1 MSTHRKM
8 RDIQADNYQ
17 KRVAMFIRE
26 MVDSPVAF
34 NDDYTMRMTLN
45 TSKAS
50 EGAATHFTSIANE
63 GRSVAGTSDANNL
76 SKMIHNNRYG
86 HKTSKST
93 NNNTMNEIPIK
104 DFRFASYRTEKERIQ
119 ATIKSNQEF
128 WDSVPS
134 PQKQRY
140 ERSLRPRDE
149 KLEIGPQFHFTA
161 KTGVERVYD
170 QLCSRITSA
179 FQEKDIAS
187 RDLKSTIRNSRRLN
201 QTTSPKELLPSI
213 HNKTHFKAATSI
225 FLKSQL
231 ERSLKDNS
239 NFLSRALRDVS
250 PNFASFSVDTA
261 TNTVKES
268 MTQETGIR
276 QSAPIIKH
284 NIKQDRK
291 IQNVSFA
298 KNEAVKSE
306 NEDFKRSSKVVDSSV
321 TNQGNSLVLII

>member
-1 MSTHRKM
+1 M
-8 RDIQADNYQ
+8 
-17 KRVAMFIRE
+17 
-26 MVDSPVAF
+26 
-34 NDDYTMRMTLN
+34 
-45 TSKAS
+45 
-50 EGAATHFTSIANE
+50 
-63 GRSVAGTSDANNL
+63 
-76 SKMIHNNRYG
+76 
-86 HKTSKST
+86 
-93 NNNTMNEIPIK
+93 
-104 DFRFASYRTEKERIQ
+104 
-119 ATIKSNQEF
+119 
-128 WDSVPS
+128 PS

-149 KLEIGPQFHFTA
+149 KLEIGPQFRYTA

-179 FQEKDIAS
+179 FQEKDLVG

-201 QTTSPKELLPSI
+201 QTTSPKQLLPSI
-213 HNKTHFKAATSI
+213 HNKTHFKAATSV

-231 ERSLKDNS
+231 EKSLKDNS

-261 TNTVKES
+261 TNTMKES

-291 IQNVSFA
+291 LQNVSFA
-298 KNEAVKSE
+298 KNEAVKIE
-306 NEDFKRSSKVVDSSV
+306 NEDSKRTSKVADSSV
-321 TNQGNSLVLII
+321 TNQGNFLVLICIEMADKVTKAILERCHIIRAKHPNSKKLNIKHRL